1 MDGPVRREM
10 LTYSIAIRTLGT
22 GGEKYREELRSI
34 RMQTVCPE
42 RVLVYIAEGCP
53 KPDFREGNEEYIHV
67 PKGMMA
73 QRILPYEEINS
84 DCILMLDDDV
94 RLAPDS
100 AERLLKAMEG
110 QNADCMGADVFCNQD
125 MPFHRK
131 LFAAVTGLVFP
142 HRSPVWAFK
151 LHRNGSFSY
160 NGKPENRPYLSQ
172 TCGGPAQMWRK
183 DAFLRMRM
191 EDELWLDSLPF
202 PYNEDTLMTYKLY
215 RNGGRLCVLYGSG
228 IENLDGATSSA
239 GYRKSMDRIHV
250 RTKASF
256 MVWWRTCYR
265 NGADTRLSRFFAAAA
280 FTLKSLWMVVVMAVA
295 SVVTLSPR
303 VLPSFFKGMR
313 DGWRSVHTPAFTGLG
328 KYEFA

>member
-1 MDGPVRREM
+1 M

-34 RMQTVCPE
+34 QLQTVRPE
-42 RVLVYIAEGCP
+42 RVLVYIAEGCTEP
-53 KPDFREGNEEYIHV
+53 VFREGNEEYIPV
-67 PKGMMA
+67 PRGMMA
-73 QRILPYEEINS
+73 QRILPYNEISS
-84 DCILMLDDDV
+84 DCVLMLDDDV

-100 AERLLKAMEG
+100 AEKLLAALEG
-110 QNADCMGADVFCNQD
+110 QRADCVGADVFRNQE
-125 MPFHRK
+125 MPLNRR

-142 HRSPVWAFK
+142 HRSRKWAFK

-160 NGKPENRPYLSQ
+160 NGRPEDLPYLSQ
-172 TCGGPAQMWRK
+172 TCGGPAQLWRK

-191 EDELWLDSLPF
+191 EEELWLDTLPF

-239 GYRKSMDRIHV
+239 GYKNSMDRIHV

-265 NGADTRLSRFFAAAA
+265 NGANTCLSRTLAAVAFA
-280 FTLKSLWMVVVMAVA
+280 LKSLWMVLVMAVA

-303 VLPSFFKGMR
+303 VLPSYFKGML
-313 DGWRSVHTPAFTGLG
+313 DGWRSVHAPAFARLG
-328 KYEFA
+328 KYVFV